1 LNTAA
6 ASAFFV
12 RCATDSPNSVQE
24 TASNQVGSEAVLNM
38 NGLIR
43 KFSVALVLAVGACD
57 GGSTVLS
64 SETQAPPVDSLAPPT
79 DTGAPA
85 PPLPPPDTSAP
96 TQLPPDSAPPPAGPP
111 VHTGIP
117 FGPSVE
123 TKHASSMSLLPPSSL
138 SPAFTALLDVA
149 YIPTLLAK
157 LEAARRTNG
166 RVLLSFTGNE
176 KYNRN
181 SGGFSLPTWKQ
192 RVDRFRGIDLSS
204 YIADGTLMGHFIL
217 DEPHDLTNWNGHLVS
232 LADIEEMARYSK
244 EIWPD
249 LPAIIRAWPSELKGY
264 QYKYLDAVWVQ
275 YHARFGSIDD
285 FIVNNI
291 RDAKASGLALV
302 LGLNVVA
309 GGGEDGIPG
318 YFQDKHAMTA
328 SQVRA
333 WGGALLAQPNVCAFL
348 LFRYNP
354 DYFARAD
361 IQAAMAELS
370 AKAQS
375 LPNQPCR
382 RQ

>member
-1 LNTAA
+1 MQDI
-6 ASAFFV
+6 AS
-12 RCATDSPNSVQE
+12 TP
-24 TASNQVGSEAVLNM
+24 VGSEAVLNM
-38 NGLIR
+38 NGLSR
-43 KFSVALVLAVGACD
+43 KFSMALALAVGACD

-64 SETQAPPVDSLAPPT
+64 SEAQPPPVDSLAAPT
-79 DTGAPA
+79 DTGTPA
-85 PPLPPPDTSAP
+85 PPPPPPDTSAP
-96 TQLPPDSAPPPAGPP
+96 PPLPPDSAPPPVGPP
-111 VHTGIP
+111 IHTGIP
-117 FGPSVE
+117 FGPTVE

-138 SPAFTALLDVA
+138 SPAFTVLLDVA
-149 YIPTLLAK
+149 YVPTLLAK
-157 LEAARRTNG
+157 LEAARRTSG

-176 KYNRN
+176 KYNRD
-181 SGGFSLPTWKQ
+181 SGGFSLSIWKQ

-217 DEPHDLTNWNGHLVS
+217 DEPGDPTNWNGHLVS
-232 LADIEEMARYSK
+232 LADVEEMARYSK

-249 LPAIIRAWPSELKGY
+249 LPTIIRGWPAYLKGY
-264 QYKYLDAVWVQ
+264 QYKYLDAAWAQ
-275 YHARFGSIDD
+275 YHARFGSIDE
-285 FIVNNI
+285 FIANNV

-318 YFQDKHAMTA
+318 YWRDKNAMTA
-328 SQVRA
+328 SQVRT
-333 WGGALLAQPNVCAFL
+333 WGSALLAQPYICAFF
-348 LFRYNP
+348 LFTYNP
-354 DYFARAD
+354 DYFVQAD

>member
-1 LNTAA
+1 
-6 ASAFFV
+6 
-12 RCATDSPNSVQE
+12 
-24 TASNQVGSEAVLNM
+24 M
-38 NGLIR
+38 KGLSR
-43 KFSVALVLAVGACD
+43 KFSMALALGVGACD

-64 SETQAPPVDSLAPPT
+64 TERPQPPVDSLAPPI
-79 DTGAPA
+79 DTGTAAPA
-85 PPLPPPDTSAP
+85 PPPDSGAPPP
-96 TQLPPDSAPPPAGPP
+96 LPPDSAPPPLPPDSAPPPVGPP

-117 FGPSVE
+117 FGPTVE
-123 TKHASSMSLLPPSSL
+123 TKHASSMSLLPPSSF
-138 SPAFTALLDVA
+138 SPAFTVLLDAA
-149 YIPTLLAK
+149 YVPTLLAR

-166 RVLLSFTGNE
+166 RVLLTFTGNE
-176 KYNRN
+176 KYNRD
-181 SGGFSLPTWKQ
+181 SGGFSLSIWKQ

-217 DEPHDLTNWNGHLVS
+217 DEPSDPTNWNGHLVS

-249 LPAIIRAWPSELKGY
+249 LPAIIRAWPAYLKGY
-264 QYKYLDAVWVQ
+264 QYKYLDAAWAQ
-275 YHARFGSIDD
+275 YHTRFGSIDD
-285 FIVNNI
+285 FIANNV

-318 YFQDKHAMTA
+318 YYRDKHAMTA
-328 SQVRA
+328 SQVRT
-333 WGGALLAQPNVCAFL
+333 WGGALMAQPYICAFFL
-348 LFRYNP
+348 YTYNP
-354 DYFARAD
+354 EYFALPD

-370 AKAQS
+370 ATAQS